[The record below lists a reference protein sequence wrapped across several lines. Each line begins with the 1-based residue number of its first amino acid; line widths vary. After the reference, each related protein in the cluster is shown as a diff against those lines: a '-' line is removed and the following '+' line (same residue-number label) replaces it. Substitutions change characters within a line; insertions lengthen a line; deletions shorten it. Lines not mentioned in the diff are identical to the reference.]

1 MSPTVYTNK
10 LKSLNFSNR
19 VFWILIVILQM
30 FSYTYQKELRKS
42 KNPLL
47 FEIKCVFISIR
58 NETFLYY
65 LWTWNCMFVN
75 SPEKHIIYPD
85 PDLKILDLDPSSVVK
100 IHQKVKRIYS
110 TSKIWTKN
118 TATKST
124 FWKIFNFESRQ
135 GSGSIK
141 MKSRIRIHV

>member
-85 PDLKILDLDPSSVVK
+85 PDLKKLDLDPSSVVR
-100 IHQKVKRIYS
+100 IHQKVKRIEDLDQKYCN
-110 TSKIWTKN
+110 KN
-118 TATKST
+118 T